1 MPSLILLQ
9 ANEAVCLVEVD
20 GAPVLSPPAGLDI
33 DMCGTENLGV
43 LGKVRSWKAVRC
55 DTIPTLTNVLKRNI
69 RCAECDD
76 FVFRLGC

>member
-1 MPSLILLQ
+1 LEKFLFSKSVDRLHFLLQ

-55 DTIPTLTNVLKRNI
+55 DTYETLTTSLLIK
-69 RCAECDD
+69 C
-76 FVFRLGC
+76 